1 LCHEGANRLLNRDT
15 EEELITGIIV
25 TVFEDYGPS
34 VVYNASP
41 LNESQAFN
49 LAVKG
54 MTTVGDSE
62 EKEVY
67 GPFPVPEVDDL
78 RTLAFMFNI
87 VSDSS
92 SDSRIR
98 EFGRP
103 IVVWI
108 IFKTERK
115 RNILHAAGLLQ
126 GYLAG
131 LVDKI
136 REEEDLTEDRLSQIN
151 QKLTDML
158 ASIKIRVYG
167 LMPSGEFLEFVD
179 DSLIPASEVL
189 LIADGSEKMLYILF
203 HDPHVKPMNKRIAM
217 QKAKDINKETWRFS
231 LTERPVEDPREINKL
246 LNFYKISQVR
256 AIY

>member
-1 LCHEGANRLLNRDT
+1 MELKRESEG
-15 EEELITGIIV
+15 ELITGIIV
-25 TVFEDYGPS
+25 TVFEDFGPS
-34 VVYNASP
+34 VIYNASP
-41 LNESQAFN
+41 LSESQAFN

-67 GPFPVPEVDDL
+67 GPFPVPEVDNL
-78 RTLAFMFNI
+78 RTLAFMFN
-87 VSDSS
+87 VSS
-92 SDSRIR
+92 SSSTDSRIR

-103 IVVWI
+103 IVVWL
-108 IFKTERK
+108 IFRAERK

-126 GYLAG
+126 GYLSG

-136 REEEDLTEDRLSQIN
+136 RGEEDLTDVKLAQIN
-151 QKLTDML
+151 EKLKDML

-179 DSLIPASEVL
+179 DSLIPTSEVL
-189 LIADGSEKMLYILF
+189 LIADGQEKMLYILF

-217 QKAKDINKETWRFS
+217 SKAKEINKEAWRFS
-231 LTERPVEDPREINKL
+231 LTEHPVEDPKEINRL
-246 LNFYKISQVR
+246 LNLYKIMQVR
-256 AIY
+256 G

>member
-1 LCHEGANRLLNRDT
+1 M
-15 EEELITGIIV
+15 
-25 TVFEDYGPS
+25 VF
-34 VVYNASP
+34 NASP
-41 LNESQAFN
+41 LTESQAFN

-67 GPFPVPEVDDL
+67 GPFPVPEVEDL
-78 RTLAFMFNI
+78 RTLAFMFN
-87 VSDSS
+87 VSSESS

-103 IVVWI
+103 IVVWL
-108 IFKTERK
+108 IFNVERK

-136 REEEDLTEDRLSQIN
+136 RAEGDLSEEKLGTIN
-151 QKLTDML
+151 EKLTDML
-158 ASIKIRVYG
+158 ASIQIRVYG

-179 DSLIPASEVL
+179 DSLIPASLVL
-189 LIADGSEKMLYILF
+189 LIADSREKMLYILF
-203 HDPHVKPMNKRIAM
+203 HDPHVKPMSKRIAM
-217 QKAKDINKETWRFS
+217 QKAKEINKETWKYS
-231 LTERPVEDPREINKL
+231 LTERPVEDPEEINRL
-246 LNFYKISQVR
+246 LNLYKIDQVR
-256 AIY
+256 APY